1 MTADYRYA
9 KDTPAEDSQTF
20 LKTRFNCYF
29 WREIVIKQS
38 KSNLWYLE
46 TKSDDQMSSIF
57 FIFTCKKKKTLGT
70 QRLNMGLLGESLS
83 LKPLRNGNLPQ
94 YLGSKISWK
103 KGITYS
109 AFYQHVSIGKKKTRK
124 IFQGK
129 KVETIISF
137 VSFRWWM
144 EVTENVYLCKG
155 HIGYR
160 PYIHV
165 YVEYLKFLSLI
176 PFKKSWTNK

>member
-20 LKTRFNCYF
+20 LKIRFNCYF
-29 WREIVIKQS
+29 WREIVIKQN

-57 FIFTCKKKKTLGT
+57 FIFTCKKKTLGT
-70 QRLNMGLLGESLS
+70 QRLNMGLLGKSLS
-83 LKPLRNGNLPQ
+83 LKPLRNGNLPY

-109 AFYQHVSIGKKKTRK
+109 AFYQNVSIGKKKNKNNIPR
-124 IFQGK
+124 
-129 KVETIISF
+129 E
-137 VSFRWWM
+137 
-144 EVTENVYLCKG
+144 KG
-155 HIGYR
+155 RNNNFFCFFPVMDGSTCNGERLFMQRTHW
-160 PYIHV
+160 
-165 YVEYLKFLSLI
+165 L
-176 PFKKSWTNK
+176 

>member
-1 MTADYRYA
+1 MQRTLR
-9 KDTPAEDSQTF
+9 
-20 LKTRFNCYF
+20 LKTLKHS
-29 WREIVIKQS
+29 WKLGSIVIFGEKSWSS
-38 KSNLWYLE
+38 KANQIFDISRPKVM
-46 TKSDDQMSSIF
+46 TKCRVFFSSLHA
-57 FIFTCKKKKTLGT
+57 KKKTLGT

-109 AFYQHVSIGKKKTRK
+109 AFYQNVSIGKKKTRK